1 MPFPTIRSSARTAIH
16 RLGIVHA
23 VRALKRRGCRILAYH
38 RFPPD
43 HSQLAAQCQH
53 IRRYYHPVSMRQV
66 AESLGGGSPLPDH
79 ALAVTVDDGYR
90 DFLLH
95 GQPVFSQFEIPVTV
109 FLVTSFTDQEL
120 WLWWDQITYMF
131 MFTSRKAISFDGREI
146 RIPADP
152 VRLAGDVA
160 HALKRL
166 PNVER
171 IARMKELHRLL
182 EVDLPK
188 SAPEGFEPLTW
199 DEVRRLAS
207 MGVEFGSHSR
217 THPILS
223 RLADPAEVTMEV
235 EGSKRRLDEQMGFPS
250 LHFAYPNGTHADYDD
265 RTLAAVKQSGF
276 ATAVTGE
283 SGFNY
288 AHPAPLELSRV
299 NLDTTTQGNRF
310 VEKLAGLRK

>member
-1 MPFPTIRSSARTAIH
+1 VPFRTIRSSARTAIH

-43 HSQLAAQCQH
+43 HSLLTAQCQH
-53 IRRYYHPVSMRQV
+53 IRRHYHPVSMRQV
-66 AESLGGGSPLPDH
+66 ADSLAGRSPLPDH

-95 GQPVFSQFEIPVTV
+95 AQPVFSQFEIPVTV
-109 FLVTSFTDQEL
+109 FLVTAFTDQEL

-131 MFTSRKAISFDGREI
+131 TLTQRTAISFDGREI
-146 RIPADP
+146 RIPADR
-152 VRLAGDVA
+152 VRLAGNVA

-166 PNVER
+166 PNAER
-171 IARMKELHRLL
+171 IAQMKELHQLL

-188 SAPEGFEPLTW
+188 SAPAGFEPLTW
-199 DEVRRLAS
+199 DEVRCLAA

-223 RLADPAEVTMEV
+223 RLADPEELRMEV
-235 EGSKRRLDEQMGFPS
+235 AGSKQRLDQELGFPS

-276 ATAVTGE
+276 ATAVTAE
-283 SGFNY
+283 NGFNY
-288 AHPAPLELSRV
+288 AHPAPHELLRV

>member
-1 MPFPTIRSSARTAIH
+1 MPFRTIRSSARTAIH

-23 VRALKRRGCRILAYH
+23 VRVLKRRSYRILAYH

-43 HSQLAAQCQH
+43 HSPLAAQCQH
-53 IRRYYHPVSMRQV
+53 IRRYYDPVSMRQV
-66 AESLGGGSPLPDH
+66 AESLGGGSALPDN
-79 ALAVTVDDGYR
+79 ALAVTIDDGYR

-95 GQPVFSQFEIPVTV
+95 GRPVFAEFEIPVTV
-109 FLVTSFTDQEL
+109 FLVTAFIDQQL

-131 MFTSRKAISFDGREI
+131 TLTSRKAISFDGKEI
-146 RIPADP
+146 RIPTDP

-166 PNVER
+166 PNAER
-171 IARMKELHRLL
+171 IARMKELHQLL
-182 EVDLPK
+182 EVDLPN
-188 SAPEGFEPLTW
+188 SAPAGFEPLTW
-199 DEVRRLAS
+199 DDARRLAT

-223 RLADPAEVTMEV
+223 RLADPEEVTMEV
-235 EGSKRRLDEQMGFPS
+235 EGSKQRLDEQMGFPS

-276 ATAVTGE
+276 ATAVTAE
-283 SGFNY
+283 NGFNC
-288 AHPAPLELSRV
+288 AHSAPHELLRV